1 VGIARGESTQRPTR
15 EESRHAER
23 PRRRSQ
29 LIGFGYLS
37 LLFYVLFKACEHILV
52 THLTGEN
59 LHRAEIRE
67 AREQSP
73 DSL

>member
-1 VGIARGESTQRPTR
+1 
-15 EESRHAER
+15 
-23 PRRRSQ
+23 
-29 LIGFGYLS
+29 
-37 LLFYVLFKACEHILV
+37 VLFKACEHILV

-67 AREQSP
+67 ALEQSP